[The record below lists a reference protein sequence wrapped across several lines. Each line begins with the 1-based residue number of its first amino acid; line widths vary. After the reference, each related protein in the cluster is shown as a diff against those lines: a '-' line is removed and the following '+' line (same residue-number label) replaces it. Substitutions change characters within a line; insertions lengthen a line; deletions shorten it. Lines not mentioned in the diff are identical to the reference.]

1 MNAPLESYETKPSPM
16 IEEYRTL
23 DQAALVFN
31 LAFGLQLDPMPIIT
45 LNNRARRASGFCK
58 AKAFKH
64 REHEVFVSEVALN
77 PDTFGQRSD
86 KAILSTLAHELVHEW
101 QNQHGT
107 PSRGGY
113 HNAQWANTMQ
123 RIGLMPSTTGKPG
136 GKRTGGSV
144 SHYIVNGGLFD
155 QVASEFLKGVK
166 LQWQGNPN
174 PPCRRDPSKVKYTCP
189 GCGQNAWA
197 KDEALLICGN
207 CRKPMKCEEELRGW

>member
-101 QNQHGT
+101 QNQHAAHWVDAEHYQQA
-107 PSRGGY
+107 RGQAY
-113 HNAQWANTMQ
+113 RRQRLALHRQWWAV
-123 RIGLMPSTTGKPG
+123 RSGSKRVPG
-136 GKRTGGSV
+136 GG
-144 SHYIVNGGLFD
+144 
-155 QVASEFLKGVK
+155 QAAVAGEPESTM
-166 LQWQGNPN
+166 P
-174 PPCRRDPSKVKYTCP
+174 
-189 GCGQNAWA
+189 A
-197 KDEALLICGN
+197 
-207 CRKPMKCEEELRGW
+207 